1 MKARLFPLTFV
12 FVLACALAA
21 SARQAGGEPTHRL
34 SLPGKDWALDVA
46 LSGFK
51 VEVIE
56 GNIPDD
62 VLMLV
67 ALRKEDRRALA
78 FLIRLSPARRVGGAA
93 EFRDF
98 AVAALKK
105 GNSLRAESLK
115 TWEYKQTPVARYKQ
129 SLVSNPQ
136 LFTTDATI
144 YTDAYFVKD
153 DSWVTVRMVSQ
164 SFGDKEESLFRS
176 VLDSVGF
183 TDTTRP
189 VTSFDYF
196 HKGRTPYKAG
206 DYPKAAERYRAA
218 FELERK
224 ERRLSVELW
233 RALVEQLANS
243 YAANRDYARAREV
256 LEYGLAHEPARFRFN
271 YNLARVYAAQDDL
284 DNTVAFLEKAAH
296 NKKHHEKAPA
306 LSPPPDPLNDPVFAR
321 FKKVDK
327 FKKAAKAVR

>member
-1 MKARLFPLTFV
+1 
-12 FVLACALAA
+12 
-21 SARQAGGEPTHRL
+21 
-34 SLPGKDWALDVA
+34 
-46 LSGFK
+46 
-51 VEVIE
+51 
-56 GNIPDD
+56 
-62 VLMLV
+62 MLV

-78 FLIRLSPARRVGGAA
+78 FLIQLSPARRVGDAA

-164 SFGDKEESLFRS
+164 SFGDKEEGLLHSL
-176 VLDSVGF
+176 LDSIRF

-189 VTSFDYF
+189 ADSFDYF

-206 DYPKAAERYRAA
+206 DYPKAAEYYRAA

-243 YAANRDYARAREV
+243 YAAHRDYARAREV
-256 LEYGLAHEPARFRFN
+256 LEYGLAHEPARFWFN
-271 YNLARVYAAQDDL
+271 YNLARVYAAQDDI

-296 NKKHHEKAPA
+296 YKKDAGENAPA